1 MFITDK
7 KLCGDC
13 LLALGNFDGI
23 HKGHRAVLQKA
34 LREAK
39 ARGLVPAVLLFN
51 EHPKKVLFGSA
62 PPQLITKSDKES
74 QLSQMGFSLVTV
86 PFSEIQNLSCRDF
99 LTKIYC
105 SLNVRAIS
113 CGYNYRFGKD
123 AKGNAETLEKEC
135 KNLGIAL
142 FVAKEQKYKNEPVS
156 STRIRAALMN
166 GDVQEA
172 NAMLGREFSYCLE
185 VVSGDRR
192 GRLLGFPTINQFF
205 PENFVRLR
213 RGVYVSKVCLSGRS
227 YAGVT
232 NIGVRPTVDGESFR
246 SETCILGFSGDLYGA
261 MVEVFLLDFLRDE
274 QKFDSIDAL
283 TQAIGRDA
291 ARAVEIFNRFEQ
303 DRTKEEKNEQVKC

>member
-113 CGYNYRFGKD
+113 CGR
-123 AKGNAETLEKEC
+123 
-135 KNLGIAL
+135 
-142 FVAKEQKYKNEPVS
+142 
-156 STRIRAALMN
+156 
-166 GDVQEA
+166 
-172 NAMLGREFSYCLE
+172 
-185 VVSGDRR
+185 
-192 GRLLGFPTINQFF
+192 
-205 PENFVRLR
+205 
-213 RGVYVSKVCLSGRS
+213 
-227 YAGVT
+227 
-232 NIGVRPTVDGESFR
+232 
-246 SETCILGFSGDLYGA
+246 
-261 MVEVFLLDFLRDE
+261 
-274 QKFDSIDAL
+274 
-283 TQAIGRDA
+283 
-291 ARAVEIFNRFEQ
+291 
-303 DRTKEEKNEQVKC
+303 